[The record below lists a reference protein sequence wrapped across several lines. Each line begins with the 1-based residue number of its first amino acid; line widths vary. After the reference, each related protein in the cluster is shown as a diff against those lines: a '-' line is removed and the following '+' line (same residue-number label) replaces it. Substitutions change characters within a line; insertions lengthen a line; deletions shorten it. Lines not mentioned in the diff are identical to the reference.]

1 MKDLIEEIRDLYTWF
16 IKFITDD
23 IWHLNIDDFGKAKRK
38 LIKYLKVAIITIRGV
53 GKNNV
58 GLYAFSL
65 SFFSAMSMVPFV
77 AITFAVTD
85 GFGLKN
91 SLQSLLLENF
101 SSNKEVI
108 QLIIQFAENIVG
120 ISQQDTFGIVSFLFF
135 IGTVMWLILNIEKC
149 FNKIWEAERSR
160 SIAKRFLYYFGILM
174 IAPFIV
180 FIFLYI
186 ALILTNAFNSFAYEG
201 EGLEQFGDLLQWL
214 SFYGIISLVIT
225 FMYKYIPNVKVKFS
239 AAFYAALIAAFA
251 FVVMQYLY
259 LETQIFVSRLNAVYG
274 AFAAIPLFMIWMNVS
289 WTIILVGAEVSHAY
303 QYEST
308 FTSEDNY
315 EKLEQEVIERIS
327 HERD

>member
-1 MKDLIEEIRDLYTWF
+1 MKDLIEEIRELYTWI
-16 IKFITDD
+16 IKFITED

-53 GKNNV
+53 GKNHV
-58 GLYAFSL
+58 GLYAFAL

-77 AITFAVTD
+77 AITFAVTN

-91 SLQSLLLENF
+91 NLQNLLLDYF
-101 SSNKEVI
+101 SSNKDFIQLVI
-108 QLIIQFAENIVG
+108 QSAENIVT
-120 ISQQDTFGIVSFLFF
+120 ISQQDTFGIISFLFF
-135 IGTVMWLILNIEKC
+135 MGTVVWLILNIEKC

-180 FIFLYI
+180 FIFLYV
-186 ALILTNAFNSFAYEG
+186 ALVFTNAVNSFGFGIKQLQHVG
-201 EGLEQFGDLLQWL
+201 EFIQWL
-214 SFYGIISLVIT
+214 AFYGILSCVIT

-259 LETQIFVSRLNAVYG
+259 METQIFVSRLNAVYG
-274 AFAAIPLFMIWMNVS
+274 AFAAIPLFLIWMNIS
-289 WTIILVGAEVSHAY
+289 WTIILVGAEISHAY

-308 FTSEDNY
+308 YTSEDNF
-315 EKLEQEVIERIS
+315 EKLEKEVIERINY
-327 HERD
+327 ERD